1 MKLESGLYVTATP
14 IGNLKDITLR
24 ALEVMENADGI
35 YCEDTR
41 VTSKLLNHYGFKT
54 KLHPYHEHNAQSVR
68 PKILDR
74 IEAGDAVVLV
84 SDAGTPLISD
94 PGYKLVKEAHERG
107 VRVTTL
113 PGPSAMVAALTLAGL
128 PTDRFMFAGFTPN
141 KTKAR
146 KDFFKPLA
154 GVPTTLVF
162 YEGPSR
168 VAASLAD
175 MAEVLGA
182 NREGALCREIT
193 KAFEEVRRGT
203 LQELADHY
211 ADLPAPKGEVVIVVG
226 PPLQQEMSDD
236 AVESALRDALKTQS
250 VKEAATL
257 LAEVTGRPRKELY
270 QWALRMKDG
279 A

>member
-1 MKLESGLYVTATP
+1 
-14 IGNLKDITLR
+14 
-24 ALEVMENADGI
+24 
-35 YCEDTR
+35 
-41 VTSKLLNHYGFKT
+41 
-54 KLHPYHEHNAQSVR
+54 
-68 PKILDR
+68 
-74 IEAGDAVVLV
+74 
-84 SDAGTPLISD
+84 
-94 PGYKLVKEAHERG
+94 
-107 VRVTTL
+107 
-113 PGPSAMVAALTLAGL
+113 
-128 PTDRFMFAGFTPN
+128 
-141 KTKAR
+141 
-146 KDFFKPLA
+146 
-154 GVPTTLVF
+154 VPTTLVF

-203 LQELADHY
+203 LQELAAHY

>member
-250 VKEAATL
+250 GKEAATL

>member
-24 ALEVMENADGI
+24 ALEVMENAEGI

-68 PKILDR
+68 PRILDR
-74 IEAGDAVVLV
+74 IAAGDAVVLV

-107 VRVTTL
+107 LRVTTL
-113 PGPSAMVAALTLAGL
+113 PGPSAMIAALTLAGL
-128 PTDRFMFAGFTPN
+128 PTDRFMFVGFTPN

-146 KDFFKPLA
+146 KDFLRPLS

-182 NREGALCREIT
+182 SREAALCREIT
-193 KAFEEVRRGT
+193 KTFEEVRRGS
-203 LQELADHY
+203 LRELADHY
-211 ADLPAPKGEVVIVVG
+211 ASVPAPKGEVVIVVG
-226 PPLQQEMSDD
+226 PPLTDDMSDN
-236 AVESALRDALKTQS
+236 AVEAALRDALETQS
-250 VKEAATL
+250 VKGAATMI
-257 LAEVTGRPRKELY
+257 AEVSGRPRKELY
-270 QWALRMKDG
+270 QWALRIKDE
-279 A
+279 